1 MKKIMPTITYE
12 HLLYNLFYEVY
23 NYYDNTDK
31 VLNTTTLTS
40 IAKGIIQIPIEDI
53 RLQGKCKKR
62 FVVDKSFCAE
72 YGIKANSYKNTV
84 RKMLK
89 DEEIG
94 SVYDCSMSVKDNL
107 CLLNEMGIKVG
118 RTKIYEWCRENGIDT
133 KGTARKVSIPLQGT
147 DCCRYEGMVLL
158 RIEKEL
164 TKSAVA

>member
-72 YGIKANSYKNTV
+72 YGIKANSY
-84 RKMLK
+84 
-89 DEEIG
+89 
-94 SVYDCSMSVKDNL
+94 
-107 CLLNEMGIKVG
+107 CLLNEMGNKGG